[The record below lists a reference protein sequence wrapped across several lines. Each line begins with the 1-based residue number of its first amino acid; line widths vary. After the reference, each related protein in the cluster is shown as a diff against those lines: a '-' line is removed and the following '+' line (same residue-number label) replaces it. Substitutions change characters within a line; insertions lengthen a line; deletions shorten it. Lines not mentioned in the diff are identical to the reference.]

1 MLRRKRIASAIIF
14 ILALVMTAGCSK
26 VSKDKGYTAVYEGE
40 YMRVYNDGSLMV
52 EYAEKFDENEYSI
65 TELEKMVTDEISE
78 FNSEYSKD
86 NGMSLDSVKEEDG
99 IAKVRLNFAT
109 VKDYV
114 VYNNV
119 YVNSEKKMEFFV
131 GTYKEAKEKKYK
143 FDCDFYKAESNKL
156 DKKKLDIDDILEAE
170 DSEKLMVINTTHGV
184 TMRVEGTIKYVTG
197 DVKMKNDSAFTSN
210 EDDNYII
217 YLMEDK
223 E

>member
-1 MLRRKRIASAIIF
+1 MLGKKRIALAIAL
-14 ILALVMTAGCSK
+14 ILTFTLVAGCSK
-26 VSKDKGYTAVYEGE
+26 ASKDKGYTATYQGE
-40 YMRVYNDGSLMV
+40 YMRVYNDESLLV
-52 EYAEKFDENEYSI
+52 EYAEKFDDSKYSI
-65 TELEKMVTDEISE
+65 TELENMVNNEINE

-86 NGMSLDSVKEEDG
+86 NGMSLDSVKEEKG
-99 IAKVRLNFAT
+99 VAKVRLKFAT
-109 VKDYV
+109 IKDYV

-131 GTYKEAKEKKYK
+131 GTYKEALEKKYK
-143 FDCDFYKAESNKL
+143 FDCDFYEAESNKIG
-156 DKKKLDIDDILEAE
+156 KKKLDIDYILENE
-170 DSEKLMVINTTHGV
+170 DSDRIMVINTTHGV

-210 EDDNYII
+210 GDDNYII